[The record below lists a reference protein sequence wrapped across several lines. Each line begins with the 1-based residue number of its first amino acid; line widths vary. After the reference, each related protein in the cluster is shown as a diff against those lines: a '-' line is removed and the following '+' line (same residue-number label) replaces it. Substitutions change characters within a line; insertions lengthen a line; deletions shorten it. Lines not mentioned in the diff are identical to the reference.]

1 VSVTLKRHGHE
12 AVVRVRDDGPGV
24 PANEHEK
31 LFQRFYR
38 REASR
43 TRPGFGLGLALASA
57 IAELHGARLEI
68 ENVQPRGFAI
78 ALLLPLA

>member
-1 VSVTLKRHGHE
+1 M
-12 AVVRVRDDGPGV
+12 VRVSDNGPGV
-24 PANEHEK
+24 PEDEHQK

-43 TRPGFGLGLALASA
+43 TRPGYGLGLALVSA
-57 IAELHGARLEI
+57 IADLHGARLRI
-68 ENVQPRGFAI
+68 ETAQPHGFAV